1 LQKKDI
7 GFFTYGNNIED
18 AKQIENKYLMISS
31 LQFDAGDIKS
41 IAHLIEDLSE
51 MNIIIDILIINVGI
65 NGNEVFCKMNF
76 DSMV

>member
-1 LQKKDI
+1 
-7 GFFTYGNNIED
+7 
-18 AKQIENKYLMISS
+18 MVSS
-31 LQFDAGDIKS
+31 LQFDAGDINS

-65 NGNEVFCKMNF
+65 NGDEVFCKMNF